1 MKKRRRDKVLSL
13 RLTENEKKLVDE
25 VFNHYNQS
33 NTDTFMK
40 MMLLQYRLIQ
50 KEKKNNDCM

>member
-40 MMLLQYRLIQ
+40 MMLLQYKLIQ
-50 KEKKNNDCM
+50 KEKRDNDCM